1 MFNEAINLRDRLAV
15 ITGGNSGLGKETA
28 IKLASLGAETIILC
42 RNPEKADAA
51 VAEIKARS
59 GNDKIKAMS
68 LDLSSLKSIK
78 QCAEDLKGVTNKIDI
93 LVNNA
98 GVMALPNKELTEDGF
113 ERQMGINHLG
123 HFSLTSQIF
132 QLLQNAPSARI
143 VNVASSAHLF
153 NKIDKEDFMLLRDG
167 AYQSWI
173 AYGNSKLSNIL
184 FTKELSKKLAQV
196 ENNKIAVVCCHPG
209 VCRTELGRYMF
220 EPNSLPIP
228 VSPGVLSAI
237 NLLGSPLFTLATKSS
252 IQGAQT
258 SIHLAASRTIS
269 TSDSGKYFD
278 NSKVSKTG
286 PAAIDE
292 ALAKFVW
299 EESEKLTGLT
309 FAL

>member
-51 VAEIKARS
+51 VAEIKAKS

-98 GVMALPNKELTEDGF
+98 GVMALPTKELTEDGF

-132 QLLQNAPSARI
+132 ELLQKSPSARI

-153 NKIDKEDFMLLRDG
+153 NKV
-167 AYQSWI
+167 Y
-173 AYGNSKLSNIL
+173 
-184 FTKELSKKLAQV
+184 T
-196 ENNKIAVVCCHPG
+196 
-209 VCRTELGRYMF
+209 
-220 EPNSLPIP
+220 
-228 VSPGVLSAI
+228 
-237 NLLGSPLFTLATKSS
+237 
-252 IQGAQT
+252 
-258 SIHLAASRTIS
+258 
-269 TSDSGKYFD
+269 
-278 NSKVSKTG
+278 
-286 PAAIDE
+286 
-292 ALAKFVW
+292 
-299 EESEKLTGLT
+299 
-309 FAL
+309 